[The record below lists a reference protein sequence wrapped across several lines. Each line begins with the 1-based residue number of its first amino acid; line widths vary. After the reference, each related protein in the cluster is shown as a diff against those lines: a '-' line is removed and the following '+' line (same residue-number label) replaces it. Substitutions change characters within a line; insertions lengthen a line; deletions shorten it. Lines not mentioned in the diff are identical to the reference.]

1 VYYIIQLLDNP
12 FIFWGLLAVGLLVG
26 YQKLAHRLRIRV
38 PWSGLDLTPEALLAK
53 FVPSYAEAKTQKKI
67 DTFKKNGD
75 FLAAGRILEEENR
88 VDEAITAYTEGG
100 EFFVAATL
108 LEKQGKLEK
117 AGELYVQA
125 DDTKKAAQV
134 FSQAGKHVRAAEL
147 FKERGNTLDAARL
160 YGMGGQWDKAAA
172 LYDKGG
178 YPARAAE
185 AYEKCG
191 ELLKAAEGYEKHFM
205 ENVSYSTTYSST
217 ATSPDQKSALLS
229 GRLYEKLG
237 DMKRA
242 LEIYQKGSYF
252 KEAASACLRLGQH
265 AKAAELYM
273 RAEEPSLAADA
284 YEKGGDPVQA
294 ANLRGEV
301 ALKAGKQAEA
311 AGFFLQGRDHLRSAE
326 LYESINMLAEAA
338 KAYEA
343 ADSYAAAGNVYVRA
357 GLKERAAESYER
369 GGDFETAAKLYEE
382 AGNSRKAIE
391 LFDRA
396 GYTFKSGDA
405 AAKAGDFERAISLL
419 QRVPPNDENYASA
432 TESLADVFIRT
443 GRPLLAAER
452 VQKVLAGQG
461 IGAHNLGLYY
471 WLAAAHEAAGKADE
485 ALALY
490 KKVQAE
496 DLHFRDVDKRVMRV
510 LTGMSMPSLPG
521 ADAGTIDRMGKYTLG
536 PKIGQGAMGEVFR
549 AHDPLLK
556 RDVAI
561 KMISATLAPDSDMR
575 QRFEREAQAAAR
587 LSHTNIVTVYEYG
600 QEKGKIYM
608 VMELLEGCDL
618 RSAINRNMLPTLE
631 QKLGVMEQV
640 SEGLAY
646 AHSREIVHRD
656 LKPGNIH
663 VLPSGQAKILDFGL
677 ARLGSSEMTQSGVI
691 MGTPNYMSPEQVRGE
706 RVDMRSDVFSLG
718 SVFYE
723 LLSNRKAFDAESM
736 HGVLYHV
743 LHDEPEPVRRW
754 VPDLPEP
761 LIEFIEKALA
771 KDPEKRF
778 PDGAAMRQA
787 LKPVR
792 KLIPGSMV
800 VKPSEAAPRAPAPPE
815 TPVRTQLE
823 TPTRPSVLR
832 GATLI
837 KGPTIPPGPAS
848 ESHPPPA
855 PSAPSPVVPS
865 PATPPPAGRGAR
877 FIPQE
882 EIGRGP
888 KGVVYRGGDSGGAA
902 VALRFLNADVL
913 KAEGALSALA
923 ADLKG
928 AAPIVHPNLVK
939 LIGFVEING
948 QRCVV
953 TELVPGKSF
962 AEPLKG
968 GKRVPFAHALGLAR
982 VLAETL
988 ALIHGRGLV
997 HGGVQPANLMA
1008 AGSVVKLADLGLGR
1022 VFQLTS
1028 GAREYWP
1035 AGARFE
1041 ASTDLYAMAATLY
1054 HLITGTKAG
1063 PTPKPPSTVVAG
1075 VPPAFDGVLLRALDG
1090 NPAQRYPSAAAFL
1103 EALGNLGG
1111 RG

>member
-1 VYYIIQLLDNP
+1 MSYIFQLLSNP
-12 FIFWGLLAVGLLVG
+12 IVFWGLVIVGILYG
-26 YQKLAHRLRIRV
+26 YQKFAHRLKVRLPFGTV
-38 PWSGLDLTPEALLAK
+38 ELTPEQLLAR
-53 FVPSYAEAKTQKKI
+53 FVPSYAAVKTQRQI
-67 DTFKKNGD
+67 DTFKKGGD

-88 VDEAITAYTEGG
+88 MDEAVQAYTEGG
-100 EFFVAATL
+100 EFFAAATI
-108 LEKQGKLEK
+108 LEKSGKLEK
-117 AGELYVQA
+117 AGELYLQA

-147 FKERGNTLDAARL
+147 FKEKGNSLEAARL
-160 YGMGGQWDKAAA
+160 YGLGGQWDKAAA

-185 AYEKCG
+185 AFEKCG
-191 ELLKAAEGYEKHFM
+191 ELLKAAESYEKHFM

-229 GRLYEKLG
+229 GRLYEKIG
-237 DMKRA
+237 EVKRA

-252 KEAASACLRLGQH
+252 KEAAGACLRLGQH

-273 RAEEPSLAADA
+273 RAEEPGLAADA
-284 YEKGGDPVQA
+284 YEKGGDVVQA

-326 LYESINMLAEAA
+326 LYESIGMLPEAA
-338 KAYEA
+338 GAYEA
-343 ADSYAAAGNVYVRA
+343 ADSYPAAGNVYVRA
-357 GLKERAAESYER
+357 GQKEKAAESYER

-382 AGNSRKAIE
+382 AGNTRKAVE

-396 GYTFKSGDA
+396 GYTFKSGEA

-419 QRVPPNDENYASA
+419 QRVGPGDENYGGA
-432 TESLADVFIRT
+432 TENLAEVFIRT

-452 VQKVLAGQG
+452 LQKVLAGQA
-461 IGAHNLGLYY
+461 IAANNLGLFY
-471 WLAAAHEAAGKADE
+471 WLAAAHEAAGRNDE

-490 KKVQAE
+490 KKIQAE
-496 DLHFRDVDKRVMRV
+496 DLHFRDVEKRVMKV
-510 LTGMSMPSLPG
+510 LTGMSLPSASG
-521 ADAGTIDRMGKYTLG
+521 AEGAIDRIGKYTLG

-549 AHDPLLK
+549 GHDPLLR

-587 LSHTNIVTVYEYG
+587 LSHTNIVTVYDYG

-608 VMELLEGCDL
+608 AMELLEGCDL
-618 RSAINRNMLPTLE
+618 RSAINRNILPTIE
-631 QKLGVMEQV
+631 QKLAVMEQIA
-640 SEGLAY
+640 EGLAY
-646 AHSREIVHRD
+646 AHSREVVHRD

-663 VLPSGQAKILDFGL
+663 ILPSGQAKILDFGL
-677 ARLGSSEMTQSGVI
+677 ARLGTSEMTQSGVI

-706 RVDMRSDVFSLG
+706 RVDTRSDVFSLG

-743 LHDEPEPVRRW
+743 LHDEPESVRKW

-761 LIEFIEKALA
+761 LIELLEKALA
-771 KDPEKRF
+771 KDPEKR
-778 PDGAAMRQA
+778 PADGAALRLA

-792 KLIPGSMV
+792 RLVPGSMV
-800 VKPSEAAPRAPAPPE
+800 VKPSAPTPRGTAPVSDAVKPS
-815 TPVRTQLE
+815 E
-823 TPTRPSVLR
+823 TPTRPSQLR
-832 GATLI
+832 APTLV
-837 KGPTIPPGPAS
+837 K
-848 ESHPPPA
+848 PPA
-855 PSAPSPVVPS
+855 GSPPTLVDPGSMEPMPVPS
-865 PATPPPAGRGAR
+865 IPPATPPPAGRGAR
-877 FIPQE
+877 FIPQD

-888 KGVVYRGGDSGGAA
+888 KGIVYRGGEAGAPS

-913 KAEGALSALA
+913 KADGALSALA
-923 ADLKG
+923 ADLKA
-928 AAPIVHPNLVK
+928 AAPVVHPNLVK
-939 LIGFVEING
+939 LIGFVEISG

-962 AEPLKG
+962 AEPLKA

-982 VLAETL
+982 VLAE
-988 ALIHGRGLV
+988 ALSLVHSRGLV
-997 HGGVQPANLMA
+997 HGGIHPGNLMA
-1008 AGSVVKLADLGLGR
+1008 AGSVVKVADLGLGR

-1028 GAREYWP
+1028 GARAYWP
-1035 AGARFE
+1035 ADARFE
-1041 ASTDLYAMAATLY
+1041 PATDLYAMAATLY
-1054 HLITGTKAG
+1054 QLLTGVNPRSSSAPKA
-1063 PTPKPPSTVVAG
+1063 PSTLAAG
-1075 VPPAFDGVLLRALDG
+1075 IPPAFDALLLRGLDAD
-1090 NPAQRYPSAAAFL
+1090 PARRYPSAAAFL
-1103 EALGNLGG
+1103 DALGQLGG
-1111 RG
+1111 RS